1 MISRLAVGLT
11 ALLVLTTAAV
21 QPSPVSAQAPEA
33 AAPAASGPT
42 RGRIV
47 NGVKAPPN
55 TLTWQV
61 SLFRA
66 DIGHFCGGSLI
77 DPHWVL
83 TAAHCVDH
91 EDATPSFRVLTGTN
105 NLLEGGKAMEV
116 DYIIVHEGWN
126 PRDNLNDIALVRL
139 SDESAARLSPAS
151 RSISPYALTLA
162 RSRSLT
168 GNVIVSGFGLTSEDG
183 DISTDLL
190 MAQIPLV
197 PNATCNAPE
206 AYGGQIAD
214 TMVCAGKTG
223 VDSCQGDSGG
233 PLVQGS
239 VASGFA
245 LVGVVSWGEG
255 CARANKYGVYTRVAS
270 YIDWIRAKMAA
281 PRPQ

>member
-1 MISRLAVGLT
+1 MISRLAVGLA
-11 ALLVLTTAAV
+11 ALLVLTTPIVVPA
-21 QPSPVSAQAPEA
+21 SALAQTSEAP
-33 AAPAASGPT
+33 APAASGPT
-42 RGRIV
+42 RGKIL

-83 TAAHCVDH
+83 TAAHCVDT

-105 NLLEGGKAMEV
+105 SLVEGGRAMEV

-126 PRDNLNDIALVRL
+126 PRNNLNDIALVRL
-139 SDESAARLSPAS
+139 SDESVARLTAAS
-151 RSISPYALTLA
+151 RSISPYALTLP

-168 GNVIVSGFGLTSEDG
+168 GNVIVSGFGLTSEGG

-206 AYGGQIAD
+206 AYDGQIAD
-214 TMVCAGKTG
+214 TMVCAGMTG

-239 VASGFA
+239 VGSGFA

-255 CARANKYGVYTRVAS
+255 CGRAYKYGVYTRVAS
-270 YIDWIRAKMAA
+270 YTDWIRTTMAA
-281 PRPQ
+281 PRPL